1 MKQTPLIPVKLWLPN
16 YRWKLLPGD
25 LLAGLTVAI
34 MLVPQGMAYAMLA
47 GLPPIYGLYAGLV
60 PLFIYPFL
68 GTSPRLSVGPVA
80 LVSILVLAG
89 LNELAA
95 PGSQAFIDLAI
106 LTGLLAGMIQ
116 LLLGV
121 LRMGFLVKFLSH
133 AVLSG
138 FTSAAALIISVSQL
152 KYLFGIEVAGGQTFI
167 DYLVGLA
174 VGISNFHWLS
184 FGVGTIAFAILFFF
198 KRWKPRWPVAI
209 VVLAAGTF
217 FTEYFHWNQQDL
229 DIVGAVPSGLP
240 MFQLPVWS
248 VEMVQQVLPLSL
260 AICLISFIESLAIAK
275 VLESKAP
282 EFRVVPN
289 QELLAL
295 GISKLAG
302 AFFLSYPTTGSFS
315 RSAVNSEAGAN
326 SPISSLVSSIIIGL
340 ILLFF
345 TPLFYHMP
353 KAILASIVLSS
364 VLGLINWKEAKLY
377 WKTSKRDFATLIA
390 TFIATLLAGIQVG
403 ITIGVILSLIF
414 VIYRSAQPHFPVLG
428 RIPESNRFRNV
439 NRFEDVE
446 MVRGMLIL
454 RFDAPLYFTNADYFE
469 DRIETLV
476 EETNRELQAVI
487 LDTAPIY
494 DIDNSGLTAL
504 ESIYSFLKSK
514 QIRFILTG
522 ATGPLR
528 DKLYR
533 ANLTDLIGK
542 HNQFLAIQD
551 AIAFLETKDAGWSD
565 RALQT
570 DLKPKK

>member
-1 MKQTPLIPVKLWLPN
+1 MKRNPLISAVRWMPK
-16 YRWKLLPGD
+16 YRLKYVPGD

-60 PLFIYPFL
+60 PLFIYPFF
-68 GTSPRLSVGPVA
+68 GTSPQLSVGPVA

-89 LNELAA
+89 LNELAT

-106 LTGLLAGMIQ
+106 LTGLLAGGIQ
-116 LLLGV
+116 LLLGI
-121 LRMGFLVKFLSH
+121 LRLGFLVKFLSH

-138 FTSAAALIISVSQL
+138 FTSAAALIIAVSQL
-152 KYLFGIEVAGGQTFI
+152 KYLFGIEVEGGQTFI
-167 DYLVGLA
+167 DYVRGLA
-174 VGISNFHWLS
+174 AGMGDFHLLS
-184 FGVGTIAFAILFFF
+184 FWVGSGAFVVLFFF

-209 VVLAAGTF
+209 VALAAGTF
-217 FTEYFHWNQQDL
+217 CTYHFHWNQQGL

-240 MFQLPVWS
+240 TFSIPLWS
-248 VEMVQQVLPLSL
+248 FEMVQQVFPLSL

-275 VLESKAP
+275 VLESKSSGM
-282 EFRVVPN
+282 RVIPN

-302 AFFLSYPTTGSFS
+302 SFFLSYPTTGSFS

-326 SPISSLVSSIIIGL
+326 SPFSSVISSLIIGL

-345 TPLFYHMP
+345 TPLFFHMP
-353 KAILASIVLSS
+353 TAILASIVLAS
-364 VLGLINWKEAKLY
+364 VLGLIDWKEAQLY
-377 WKTSKRDFATLIA
+377 WKTSKRDFATLLA
-390 TFIATLLAGIQVG
+390 TFVATLLAGIQVG
-403 ITIGVILSLIF
+403 IAIGVILSLIF
-414 VIYRSAQPHFPVLG
+414 VIYRSSQPHFPVLG
-428 RIPESNRFRNV
+428 RIPGSNRFRNV
-439 NRFEDVE
+439 TRFDDVE
-446 MVRGMLIL
+446 VIPGMLIL
-454 RFDAPLYFTNADYFE
+454 RFDAPLYFGNADYFE
-469 DRIETLV
+469 EHIESLV
-476 EETNRELQAVI
+476 EATERELQAVI

-494 DIDNSGLTAL
+494 DIDNSGMVAL
-504 ESIYSFLKSK
+504 ESIYNFLKRK
-514 QIRFILTG
+514 EIRFILTG

-533 ANLTDLIGK
+533 ANLIDLIGK

-551 AIAFLETKDAGWSD
+551 AITYLQTKDSGWSD

-570 DLKPKK
+570 DLKPGK